1 MPYEQ
6 YSIGM
11 VLEVERFKHG
21 RNHNVGPM
29 TGASVTPIMPAV
41 WPFSEPQEPVT
52 VYERVIRELDRA
64 EGDLWRNEPSY
75 YGWAA

>member
-6 YSIGM
+6 NSIGM

-29 TGASVTPIMPAV
+29 TGASVTPILAAV
-41 WPFSEPQEPVT
+41 WPFSGPQEPVT
-52 VYERVIRELDRA
+52 VYERVIRELDRV
-64 EGDLWRNEPSY
+64 EGDLWRNEPSFY
-75 YGWAA
+75 RWAA